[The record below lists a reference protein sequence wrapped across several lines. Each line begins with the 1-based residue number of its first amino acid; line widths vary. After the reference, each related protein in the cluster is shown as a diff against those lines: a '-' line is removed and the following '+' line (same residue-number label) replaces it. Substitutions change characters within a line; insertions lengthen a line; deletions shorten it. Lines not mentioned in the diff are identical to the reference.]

1 MKVTALLPMKAN
13 SDRVPGKNFRIINN
27 KPLFRWILDE
37 LLAVPAISKVI
48 INTDARRKISPLLAE
63 DARVILRDR
72 DDSICGDFVS
82 MNKVIDDD
90 VRNVPSDVYLM
101 THTTNPLIT
110 ARTIGAALSKFQA
123 EAERGDAD
131 SLFSVNEVQGRF
143 YDKNISPINHD
154 PNRLIRTQDL
164 EPWFEENSCLYL
176 FTKASFIESGSRI
189 GKRPAMFVT
198 PKLESIDIDDQA
210 DWELASALLS
220 QRSD

>member
-1 MKVTALLPMKAN
+1 MKITALLPMKAN
-13 SDRVPGKNFRIINN
+13 SERVPGKNFRIINN

-37 LLAVPAISKVI
+37 LLAVPAISQVI
-48 INTDARRKISPLLAE
+48 INTDARHKISPLLA
-63 DARVILRDR
+63 DDSRVILRDR

-110 ARTIGAALSKFQA
+110 AGTIGAALAKFQE

-131 SLFSVNEVQGRF
+131 SLFSVNQVQGRF

-176 FTKASFIESGSRI
+176 FTKASFVGSGSRI